1 MFIGASPG
9 GTGGGI
15 KTTTFTLVFL
25 SILMYRNSTR
35 DLRINQRTIP
45 QEIVNLAFM
54 IFWLSVLYI
63 LSGVFILSISEPG
76 VKFIDLMFEAFSA
89 AGTVGLSKGVSGNLS
104 DMGKII
110 DILLMYIGRI
120 GPLTIIF
127 SFIGER
133 DSSRFSYPKDN
144 ITML

>member
-1 MFIGASPG
+1 
-9 GTGGGI
+9 
-15 KTTTFTLVFL
+15 
-25 SILMYRNSTR
+25 
-35 DLRINQRTIP
+35 
-45 QEIVNLAFM
+45 M

-63 LSGVFILSISEPG
+63 LSGVFILSISEHG
-76 VKFIDLMFEAFSA
+76 VKFVDLMFEAFSA
-89 AGTVGLSKGVSGNLS
+89 AGTVGLSKGVSTELT
-104 DMGKII
+104 DYGKIV

-133 DSSRFSYPKDN
+133 DSSRFSYPDDN